1 MSKFLLNDVFIP
13 PNVILTKR
21 AEYVF
26 THMTFSEVMWPF
38 QVAAVDTYGLYGAR
52 ISRLEESF
60 WQSWALLLVPH
71 AKL

>member
-1 MSKFLLNDVFIP
+1 MSPMGWSLDAYELG
-13 PNVILTKR
+13 TK
-21 AEYVF
+21 YV
-26 THMTFSEVMWPF
+26 SSPWPF

-52 ISRLEESF
+52 IGRLEESF

>member
-1 MSKFLLNDVFIP
+1 MSKFFLNDVFIP
-13 PNVILTKR
+13 PNVIFLAFEHATK
-21 AEYVF
+21 YV
-26 THMTFSEVMWPF
+26 SSPWPF

-52 ISRLEESF
+52 IRQVEESF